1 MNQSAVIIVRGLI
14 PVSKQ
19 HGNKVNFKRLADH
32 MAAKAEGVKG
42 RRGSFWYLTQDY
54 KDFKEKLAWEAKVQL
69 IQQGWRMVTDWPVW
83 LGLKIR
89 ANRNIMDQSNM
100 IGTVEDALNGIAFL
114 DDCQVF
120 LDKSP
125 GLLFSNMATEEYTIE
140 IYLRTEADQ
149 SAECVNY
156 VRDGLKRRG
165 ACIATRKR
173 SADR

>member
-19 HGNKVNFKRLADH
+19 HGNRVNFKRLAEH
-32 MAAKAEGVKG
+32 MANKAAGVKG

-54 KDFKEKLAWEAKVQL
+54 QDFKEKLAWESKVQL
-69 IQQGWRMVTDWPVW
+69 AQQGWRMVTDWPVW

-125 GLLFSNMATEEYTIE
+125 GLLFSNMATAEYTIE
-140 IYLRTEADQ
+140 IHLRTDAEQ

-165 ACIATRKR
+165 ECTATRKQQR
-173 SADR
+173 SR